1 METKGQPKSL
11 NNKIFSHGRKHQ
23 ENFVKVLIYRYH
35 ANKSS
40 LLCDKSSLLC
50 DQSSLLCD
58 KLSLLCDKS
67 SLLGY
72 KSSLLGDKSSLL
84 GDKSS
89 LLGDKSSLLGDKS
102 SLLCG
107 ENLVVKVDIVLVSFY
122 LSVGGCCMWICI

>member
-23 ENFVKVLIYRYH
+23 ENFVKVFIYRYH

-40 LLCDKSSLLC
+40 LLCDESSLLC

-89 LLGDKSSLLGDKS
+89 LL
-102 SLLCG
+102 CG

-122 LSVGGCCMWICI
+122 LAVGGCCMWICI